1 MGLCFNIMSVLETDA
16 CQTSVLHKLFYIGWF
31 DDTIA
36 NFLKYKLPFITYKAM
51 TQPRHQHWHR

>member
-51 TQPRHQHWHR
+51 TQPRHQH